1 LNADRAPQLKAI
13 VGWLISCGGHVL
25 TRSLVLLVLF
35 LVGVKQCVCQTQDAG
50 ESPPEVTIL
59 KHGYSF
65 ERGFVSAVKPDSQ
78 STHDEPVTK
87 LWTKTVIVV
96 TAKVRSNTTKK
107 ITGVTWYF
115 VLKKS
120 SDEEYFRIRFSSHT
134 EIAGGKTKTLKG
146 TLERWPRVP
155 RRAVSVDELKV
166 GPPAPPQERILI
178 SCMLFSDGSFSSLKD
193 SPTEDC
199 QGLVSGKRSKR
210 SRELWQIFPL
220 APANKAFAADGA
232 IACFSSNFFPSA

>member
-1 LNADRAPQLKAI
+1 
-13 VGWLISCGGHVL
+13 
-25 TRSLVLLVLF
+25 
-35 LVGVKQCVCQTQDAG
+35 VGVKQCVCQTQDAG

-115 VLKKS
+115 VLKKAKHEWMGRAPEPKVLVQNVNDNYCD
-120 SDEEYFRIRFSSHT
+120 DEQCPFHKLLLYSLT
-134 EIAGGKTKTLKG
+134 
-146 TLERWPRVP
+146 P
-155 RRAVSVDELKV
+155 VS
-166 GPPAPPQERILI
+166 
-178 SCMLFSDGSFSSLKD
+178 
-193 SPTEDC
+193 
-199 QGLVSGKRSKR
+199 
-210 SRELWQIFPL
+210 
-220 APANKAFAADGA
+220 
-232 IACFSSNFFPSA
+232 